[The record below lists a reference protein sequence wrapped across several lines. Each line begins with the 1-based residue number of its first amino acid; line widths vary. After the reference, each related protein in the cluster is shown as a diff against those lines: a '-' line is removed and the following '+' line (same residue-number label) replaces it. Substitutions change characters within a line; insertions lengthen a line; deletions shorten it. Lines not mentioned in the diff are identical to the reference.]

1 MILVGFIV
9 AGLWLTPL
17 QLANAAVASDP
28 PNLILPGIGGIALP
42 DWLAATAAIG
52 LENQPHAGQQYDL
65 AGLSGDAWRYA
76 RVVVYRLEQNLGP
89 AALLFGI
96 VESSPAALG
105 ELARPLLEKSL
116 AENGGKIL
124 EWSQDLAWR
133 SWRAD
138 DIRQIDNDRKSAVT
152 DGGYRICVHAQR
164 EIVCVGLFRTGQRST
179 ILGKSCHPDVG
190 AAEVGV
196 IFCRKLRVWLVNV
209 KITRRFILEIKQNS
223 GCAEPQQGRHSRYFV

>member
-1 MILVGFIV
+1 MRIRKWALMILVGFIV
-9 AGLWLTPL
+9 AGLWLAPL

-124 EWSQDLAWR
+124 EWSPA
-133 SWRAD
+133 
-138 DIRQIDNDRKSAVT
+138 RKTLLGGRGVPTISARLTMTEKVPLPMAAT
-152 DGGYRICVHAQR
+152 VYVFMHKEKLYALGYFV
-164 EIVCVGLFRTGQRST
+164 
-179 ILGKSCHPDVG
+179 PDSD
-190 AAEVGV
+190 
-196 IFCRKLRVWLVNV
+196 
-209 KITRRFILEIKQNS
+209 RRFWEKVATPMLAQLKWE
-223 GCAEPQQGRHSRYFV
+223 

>member
-1 MILVGFIV
+1 MRIRKWTLMILVGFIV
-9 AGLWLTPL
+9 AGLWLAPL

-28 PNLILPGIGGIALP
+28 PNLILPGIGVIALP

-124 EWSQDLAWR
+124 EWSPA
-133 SWRAD
+133 
-138 DIRQIDNDRKSAVT
+138 RKTLLGGRGVPTISARLTMTEKVPLPMAAT
-152 DGGYRICVHAQR
+152 VYVFMHKEKLYALGYFV
-164 EIVCVGLFRTGQRST
+164 
-179 ILGKSCHPDVG
+179 PDSD
-190 AAEVGV
+190 
-196 IFCRKLRVWLVNV
+196 
-209 KITRRFILEIKQNS
+209 RRFWEKVATPMLAQLKWE
-223 GCAEPQQGRHSRYFV
+223 

>member
-124 EWSQDLAWR
+124 EWSPA
-133 SWRAD
+133 
-138 DIRQIDNDRKSAVT
+138 RKTLLGGRGVPTISARLTMTEKVPLPMAAT
-152 DGGYRICVHAQR
+152 VYVFMHKERLYALGYFV
-164 EIVCVGLFRTGQRST
+164 
-179 ILGKSCHPDVG
+179 PDSD
-190 AAEVGV
+190 
-196 IFCRKLRVWLVNV
+196 
-209 KITRRFILEIKQNS
+209 RRFWEKVATPMLAQLKWE
-223 GCAEPQQGRHSRYFV
+223 

>member
-1 MILVGFIV
+1 MRIRKWTLMILVGFIV

-28 PNLILPGIGGIALP
+28 ANLILPGLGGIVLP

-124 EWSQDLAWR
+124 EWSPA
-133 SWRAD
+133 
-138 DIRQIDNDRKSAVT
+138 RKTLLGGRGVPTISARLTMTEKVPLPMAAT
-152 DGGYRICVHAQR
+152 VYVFMHKEKLYALGYFV
-164 EIVCVGLFRTGQRST
+164 
-179 ILGKSCHPDVG
+179 PDSD
-190 AAEVGV
+190 
-196 IFCRKLRVWLVNV
+196 
-209 KITRRFILEIKQNS
+209 RRFWEKVATPMLAQLKWE
-223 GCAEPQQGRHSRYFV
+223 

>member
-9 AGLWLTPL
+9 AGLWLAPL
-17 QLANAAVASDP
+17 QLANAAVAGAP
-28 PNLILPGIGGIALP
+28 ANLILPGLGGIVLP

-52 LENQPHAGQQYDL
+52 LENQPNAGQQYDL

-124 EWSQDLAWR
+124 EWSPA
-133 SWRAD
+133 
-138 DIRQIDNDRKSAVT
+138 RKTLLGGRGVPTISARLTMTEKVPLPMAAT
-152 DGGYRICVHAQR
+152 VYVFMHKEKLYALGYFV
-164 EIVCVGLFRTGQRST
+164 
-179 ILGKSCHPDVG
+179 PDSD
-190 AAEVGV
+190 
-196 IFCRKLRVWLVNV
+196 
-209 KITRRFILEIKQNS
+209 RRFWEKVATPMLAQLKWE
-223 GCAEPQQGRHSRYFV
+223 

>member
-28 PNLILPGIGGIALP
+28 ANLILPGIGGIALP

-52 LENQPHAGQQYDL
+52 LENQPNAGQQYDL

-124 EWSQDLAWR
+124 EWSPA
-133 SWRAD
+133 
-138 DIRQIDNDRKSAVT
+138 RKTLLGGRGVPTISARLTMTEKVPLPMAAT
-152 DGGYRICVHAQR
+152 VYVFMHKEKLYALGYFV
-164 EIVCVGLFRTGQRST
+164 
-179 ILGKSCHPDVG
+179 PDSD
-190 AAEVGV
+190 
-196 IFCRKLRVWLVNV
+196 
-209 KITRRFILEIKQNS
+209 RRFWEKVATPMLAQLKWE
-223 GCAEPQQGRHSRYFV
+223 